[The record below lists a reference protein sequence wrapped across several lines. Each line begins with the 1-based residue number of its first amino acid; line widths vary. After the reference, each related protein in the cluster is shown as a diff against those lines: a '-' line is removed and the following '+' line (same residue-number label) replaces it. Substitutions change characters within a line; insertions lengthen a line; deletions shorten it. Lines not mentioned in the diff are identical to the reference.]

1 MKLGKKGTYDMPVEI
16 ILSYIIG
23 TLTGVWLSRSYWM
36 THGASR
42 LYDILNEKGLLKNG
56 EKSLGSRF

>member
-1 MKLGKKGTYDMPVEI
+1 MKLGKKGIYDMPVEI

-23 TLTGVWLSRSYWM
+23 TITGVVLSRSYWM
-36 THGASR
+36 TQGASR

-56 EKSLGSRF
+56 EGSA

>member
-1 MKLGKKGTYDMPVEI
+1 MPVEI

-36 THGASR
+36 SHGASR
-42 LYDILNEKGLLKNG
+42 LYDILNEKGLLRNEG
-56 EKSLGSRF
+56 SL

>member
-1 MKLGKKGTYDMPVEI
+1 MKLGKKGIYGMSVEI
-16 ILSYIIG
+16 VLSYIIG

-42 LYDILNEKGLLKNG
+42 LYDILKEKGLLKNG
-56 EKSLGSRF
+56 EETA